1 MENVVLVD
9 SDGSA
14 QRKKLA
20 DISNLQRRFNPT
32 NQDAKPKRTTITA
45 KEYVEKLH
53 KENTELV
60 KLLGD
65 RNKLIELS
73 AVEIQKLRI
82 SIQKVQL
89 QNMQLAQTNS
99 QMLAELNS
107 SKDRLKL
114 LQHELQC
121 KNGLL
126 KARKFEARERERG
139 YYVRIMMDGEFPVVQ
154 EKKPSKANQRKKS
167 RTQSLPPPP
176 AGIEVCAKDEADSK
190 RRCSRR
196 LSARFKSKELEETD
210 YFSEIEDDK
219 FQVSSLLD
227 QPVIESSEM
236 LSSQHDDP
244 AESNGQ
250 LSSSLHGDLVGASG
264 QTLQGSTLEKDDKNT
279 ALNSAQGFRRSSV
292 GRPLRRA
299 ATKVQSYKELPI
311 TVKMRRTERKGVLF
325 DIVVSF
331 VQVPASNKTC
341 ILVFNVAQRIKA
353 SNIAAYLR
361 ISTSDNK

>member
-9 SDGSA
+9 SADGSA

-126 KARKFEARERERG
+126 KARKFEGKRKRVLCENNDGDE
-139 YYVRIMMDGEFPVVQ
+139 DGEFLPVVQ

-176 AGIEVCAKDEADSK
+176 AGIEVCAKDEANSK

-311 TVKMRRTERKGVLF
+311 TVKMRRTE
-325 DIVVSF
+325 
-331 VQVPASNKTC
+331 
-341 ILVFNVAQRIKA
+341 
-353 SNIAAYLR
+353 
-361 ISTSDNK
+361 

>member
-1 MENVVLVD
+1 MDTVVQVD
-9 SDGSA
+9 SADGSA

-60 KLLGD
+60 KLLAD

-73 AVEIQKLRI
+73 AAEIQKLRI

-114 LQHELQC
+114 LQHELGC

-126 KARKFEARERERG
+126 EARKFEGKRKRVTCEDNDDEVG
-139 YYVRIMMDGEFPVVQ
+139 STYQDGESLQVVQ
-154 EKKPSKANQRKKS
+154 EKEPTLA
-167 RTQSLPPPP
+167 PPP
-176 AGIEVCAKDEADSK
+176 AVKEVCAKEKANNK

-196 LSARFKSKELEETD
+196 LSARFKSKELEETENI
-210 YFSEIEDDK
+210 SEREDDE
-219 FQVSSLLD
+219 FQVSSLHD
-227 QPVIESSEM
+227 KPVIESSEM

-244 AESNGQ
+244 AEANGQ
-250 LSSSLHGDLVGASG
+250 TPSSLHGDLVGASG
-264 QTLQGSTLEKDDKNT
+264 QTLQGSSLEKDEENT
-279 ALNSAQGFRRSSV
+279 TPNSRNQEFRRSSV

-299 ATKVQSYKELPI
+299 ATKVQSYKELS
-311 TVKMRRTERKGVLF
+311 VMAKMRRTE
-325 DIVVSF
+325 
-331 VQVPASNKTC
+331 
-341 ILVFNVAQRIKA
+341 
-353 SNIAAYLR
+353 
-361 ISTSDNK
+361 

>member
-126 KARKFEARERERG
+126 KARKFEGKRKRVLCENNDGDE
-139 YYVRIMMDGEFPVVQ
+139 DGEFLPVVQ

-176 AGIEVCAKDEADSK
+176 AGIEVCAKDEANSK

-227 QPVIESSEM
+227 QPAIESSEM

-311 TVKMRRTERKGVLF
+311 TVKMRRTE
-325 DIVVSF
+325 
-331 VQVPASNKTC
+331 
-341 ILVFNVAQRIKA
+341 
-353 SNIAAYLR
+353 
-361 ISTSDNK
+361 

>member
-1 MENVVLVD
+1 MDTVVQVD

-60 KLLGD
+60 KLLAD

-73 AVEIQKLRI
+73 AAEIQKLRI

-114 LQHELQC
+114 LQHELGC

-126 KARKFEARERERG
+126 EARKFEGKRKRVTCEDNDDEVG
-139 YYVRIMMDGEFPVVQ
+139 STYQDGESLQVVQ
-154 EKKPSKANQRKKS
+154 EKEPSKANHRKKS
-167 RTQSLPPPP
+167 RTQSLAPPP
-176 AGIEVCAKDEADSK
+176 AVKEVCAKEKANNK

-196 LSARFKSKELEETD
+196 LSARFKSKELEETENI
-210 YFSEIEDDK
+210 SEREDDE
-219 FQVSSLLD
+219 FQVSSLHD
-227 QPVIESSEM
+227 KPVIESSEM

-244 AESNGQ
+244 AEANGQ
-250 LSSSLHGDLVGASG
+250 TPSSLHGDLVGASG
-264 QTLQGSTLEKDDKNT
+264 QTLQGSSLEKDEENT
-279 ALNSAQGFRRSSV
+279 TPNSRNQEFRRSSV

-299 ATKVQSYKELPI
+299 ATKVQSYKELS
-311 TVKMRRTERKGVLF
+311 VMAKMRRTE
-325 DIVVSF
+325 
-331 VQVPASNKTC
+331 
-341 ILVFNVAQRIKA
+341 
-353 SNIAAYLR
+353 
-361 ISTSDNK
+361 